1 MKFGQLLKSLSL
13 GMAMIS
19 PTFASVA
26 MAAFPDKPIKIV
38 LPFPPGG
45 STDIVGRA
53 LAKQMSE
60 RLHQSVI
67 VENMPGA
74 AGTIGVQNVVRS
86 PPEGY
91 TLVFTI
97 SGPITLLPQVNK
109 NVRYTMNDLQPVGI
123 VLKSPLLLV
132 VPAAS
137 PFKSLG
143 DLLAAGK
150 GGQKTVPAFGS
161 SGVGAISH
169 VAGEMVNIKAGT
181 RFLNIP
187 YKGTTETLQ
196 ALYSGD
202 VQWALITGVDGKGP
216 IADGRLRPLASLSQA
231 RSPTYPAIP
240 TMQEQGVPGMNI
252 DTWYGLFAPRNI
264 PPANLELLNRTLIA
278 IGKDPTFAA
287 AAANLGGDVPTED
300 PSPSAIGSML
310 AREYAEYGA
319 TIRSLNLTLE

>member
-1 MKFGQLLKSLSL
+1 MRSRHLLKSLCL
-13 GMAMIS
+13 GLAMIS
-19 PTFASVA
+19 TAFTSVA
-26 MAAFPDKPIKIV
+26 SAAFPDKPIKIV

-45 STDIVGRA
+45 STDIVGRL

-109 NVRYTMNDLQPVGI
+109 NVRYTMDDLQPVGI
-123 VLKSPLLLV
+123 VLKTPFLLV

-137 PFKSLG
+137 PFKTLG

-150 GGQKTVPAFGS
+150 GSQKTVPAFGS

-169 VAGEMVNIKAGT
+169 VASEMVNIKAGT

-187 YKGTTETLQ
+187 YKGTAETLQ

-216 IADGRLRPLASLSQA
+216 IGDGRLRPLASLSQA

-240 TMQEQGVPGMNI
+240 TMQELGVPGMNI

-264 PPANLELLNRTLIA
+264 PPANLELLSQTLTA
-278 IGKDPTFAA
+278 IINHKTFAA
-287 AAANLGGDVPTED
+287 AIVHLGGDVPSTD
-300 PSPSAIGSML
+300 PSPNATKSML
-310 AREYAEYGA
+310 AKEHDQYAA
-319 TIRSLNLTLE
+319 TVKSLNLTLE